1 MARILQDSIK
11 MTFKLKMSKMLS
23 GAAELKLIKI
33 ISVIIMQMCIKVG
46 VTLNFQKSKQSK
58 MNSEIFYVLECINK
72 RIK

>member
-23 GAAELKLIKI
+23 GAAEVKLIKI

-72 RIK
+72 IDL

>member
-11 MTFKLKMSKMLS
+11 MTFKLKISKMLS

-72 RIK
+72 RI